1 MTERLQM
8 LVLAFGVV
16 AAVWLFWQIWQRR
29 RLGQLQQT
37 QLPTGLA
44 RQIAPGAPAV
54 LYFTSDGCVQCKLQQ
69 TPVLEQFAADTG
81 IAVHKVDAVAQ
92 ADLADFYG
100 VMTLPTTVVLDRQR
114 RPVAINYGLTQLSK
128 LRQQIAAVA

>member
-1 MTERLQM
+1 
-8 LVLAFGVV
+8 
-16 AAVWLFWQIWQRR
+16 
-29 RLGQLQQT
+29 
-37 QLPTGLA
+37 
-44 RQIAPGAPAV
+44 
-54 LYFTSDGCVQCKLQQ
+54 
-69 TPVLEQFAADTG
+69 
-81 IAVHKVDAVAQ
+81 VDAVAQ